1 MLRASVGLDNM
12 KVLLPMVSSAR
23 EVDDSL
29 QLLKRACSEL
39 VDEKVDVVMP
49 QVGIM
54 VEIPSAVFMIESL
67 TRRVDFISV
76 GTNDLVQFILA
87 VDRNNA
93 QVADLFRSLD
103 PAVLHALKA
112 IVEGAHQ
119 VQRPVSICGEMA
131 SDPAAVILLLG
142 LGVDSLS
149 VSVAGL
155 PRVKWVINSFTR
167 SRARELLAQVFDMD
181 DPTQIRSTLN
191 DALVEVG
198 LGGLVRAGK
207 R

>member
-12 KVLLPMVSSAR
+12 KVLLPMISSVR

-29 QLLKRACSEL
+29 ELMQRACGEL
-39 VDEKVDVVMP
+39 VDEQVDVVMP

-54 VEIPSAVFMIESL
+54 VEIPSAVYMIEAL
-67 TRRVDFISV
+67 ARRVDFVSV

-103 PAVLHALKA
+103 PAVLRALQA
-112 IVEGAHQ
+112 LVEGAHK
-119 VQRPVSICGEMA
+119 VGKPVSICGEMA

-142 LGVDSLS
+142 LGVESLS

-155 PRVKWVINSFTR
+155 PRVKWVINCFTR
-167 SRARELLAQVFDMD
+167 SRAREILDKVMNME
-181 DPTQIRSTLN
+181 DPGQIRSTIN